1 MVGSASCGPSNPVSP
16 CCYSAGGEV
25 WLECETGRGEGVHAG
40 EAEGKAEE
48 MAGVAGCGSGFAA
61 GGRIAAAGSS
71 RRAGFGGR
79 LGGVRGGRI
88 ADACGQMFGG
98 GGDVEGDGGV
108 RRRVGGRQREPLQHG
123 VVGRGLGR
131 RRAPG
136 R

>member
-1 MVGSASCGPSNPVSP
+1 MRERQKERQRRWRA
-16 CCYSAGGEV
+16 
-25 WLECETGRGEGVHAG
+25 LR
-40 EAEGKAEE
+40 
-48 MAGVAGCGSGFAA
+48 VAGAD
-61 GGRIAAAGSS
+61 S
-71 RRAGFGGR
+71 RRAGELQRREVRGGQV
-79 LGGVRGGRI
+79 LADVSVVGGVRGGRI